1 MELYLRNV
9 LCLFALIGFLQARP
23 TPTTSTP
30 CPIPTTEEFNF
41 NMSTTCVSSFSQK
54 EIKFDNL
61 KQIWNIEQEWEFY
74 QLIITLLDV
83 NLVLSFYS
91 QARSRTFEVLE
102 HGMVRDYTH
111 TVLSNFSNSHCILI

>member
-23 TPTTSTP
+23 TPTP
-30 CPIPTTEEFNF
+30 CPIPTTEDFNF

-54 EIKFDNL
+54 EIKLDNL

-83 NLVLSFYS
+83 TLVLSFYS
-91 QARSRTFEVLE
+91 QAQSRTFEVLE

-111 TVLSNFSNSHCILI
+111 CPLKL